1 MLGGVAFVGA
11 DLATRF
17 QDSGEGAPSAGSAR
31 YARVLRNALRIGRN
45 VVVLHASRVH
55 EHRLEDTPP
64 QERRIDVWWWEDGSS
79 RLALLFAYL
88 MTRSA
93 TWDEATIRLLA
104 PAAEGHD
111 QKLAKHLAGMLDEL
125 RIDAEIVAV
134 VGADAD
140 AIAKRSRDAST
151 VFLPLRLAGLH
162 LVDPFGSDCD
172 ALVGRLPLMAL
183 VGAGEAV
190 KLGEEPEEAPA
201 AAADAESPA
210 ATG

>member
-1 MLGGVAFVGA
+1 ML
-11 DLATRF
+11 LNWF
-17 QDSGEGAPSAGSAR
+17 QNGGEGAPGAGSAR
-31 YARVLRNALRIGRN
+31 YAGVLRNALRIGRN
-45 VVVLHASRVH
+45 VVVLHSSRVH

-88 MTRSA
+88 MTRNA

-104 PAAEGHD
+104 PAAKGQDE
-111 QKLAKHLAGMLDEL
+111 KVAKHLAGMLDEL
-125 RIDAEIVAV
+125 RIEAEIAPV

-140 AIAKRSRDAST
+140 AIAERSRDAGA
-151 VFLPLRLAGLH
+151 VFLPLRLAGFH
-162 LVDPFGSDCD
+162 LVDPFGGDCG
-172 ALVGRLPLMAL
+172 ALVGRLPLVAL

-190 KLGEEPEEAPA
+190 DLGEEPKEAPG
-201 AAADAESPA
+201 AAADAAPPA